1 MCVIFFFFFFCEVI
15 EIWDLRIKMKGEE
28 VLVYI

>member
-1 MCVIFFFFFFCEVI
+1 MCVIFFFFFCEVI